1 MNKEQK
7 MNKLRVEID
16 RLLERLERCEAQG
29 KYVEYDRIA
38 AKIEKLELE
47 LQLLKYEN

>member
-16 RLLERLERCEAQG
+16 RLLNKLERCEAQG
-29 KYVEYDRIA
+29 NYKECEKLDNKIA
-38 AKIEKLELE
+38 KLELE
-47 LQLLKYEN
+47 LQLLS